1 MSYNLT
7 KIQNSFRGK
16 WIVFIPS
23 YAHDGSKL
31 KSTGASVN
39 KPITASKGILDLFL
53 IIILVM
59 HSNSL
64 NRDTVGEVISRQLEY
79 ILFSNYYYFFV
90 CFILLVFWKERRKCT
105 FISPISPL
113 NVLALVQE
121 VAV

>member
-7 KIQNSFRGK
+7 KIQNHFRGK

-53 IIILVM
+53 IVM
-59 HSNSL
+59 HSSSL
-64 NRDTVGEVISRQLEY
+64 NRDTVGEGISRQLEY
-79 ILFSNYYYFFV
+79 ILFSNYYYFFLFC
-90 CFILLVFWKERRKCT
+90 CFSGRKEGNALLLA
-105 FISPISPL
+105 PL
-113 NVLALVQE
+113 DP
-121 VAV
+121 